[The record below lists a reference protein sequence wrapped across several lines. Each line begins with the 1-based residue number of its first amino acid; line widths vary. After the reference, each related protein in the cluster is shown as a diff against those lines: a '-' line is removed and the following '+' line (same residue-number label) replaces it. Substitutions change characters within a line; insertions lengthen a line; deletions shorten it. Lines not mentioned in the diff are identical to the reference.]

1 MDDAIICKVF
11 PISLKG
17 KALSWFTWLL
27 PNSIDCFQTLM
38 AGFGIQFTTRR
49 PIHLTSVVLVSL
61 RLIKKETLWSFM
73 KRFGKVSLDI
83 WNLDPEV
90 AMHHLVTG
98 LWPGPFV
105 NSLCKKPATDLGDLH
120 CRATKYM
127 QLEEFIEYD
136 RQLRNKV
143 PGPKKKVERDIQKGK
158 EYVCGTPKPRY
169 NYYNPLNASK
179 SRILEQALATE
190 VLAVSKCA
198 NTPPRDHP
206 SKHCWYHRNKGC
218 LTEECMTLKDKIE
231 DFNKKRCL
239 KDFVYKPFTQH

>member
-1 MDDAIICKVF
+1 
-11 PISLKG
+11 
-17 KALSWFTWLL
+17 
-27 PNSIDCFQTLM
+27 
-38 AGFGIQFTTRR
+38 
-49 PIHLTSVVLVSL
+49 
-61 RLIKKETLWSFM
+61 
-73 KRFGKVSLDI
+73 
-83 WNLDPEV
+83 
-90 AMHHLVTG
+90 
-98 LWPGPFV
+98 
-105 NSLCKKPATDLGDLH
+105 
-120 CRATKYM
+120 M

-206 SKHCWYHRNKGC
+206 SKHC
-218 LTEECMTLKDKIE
+218 
-231 DFNKKRCL
+231 
-239 KDFVYKPFTQH
+239 